1 MSDEIKT
8 EPIPLTPAPTSKWA
22 KLKKW
27 WPSIPTAASLA
38 ILTGVLWPSG
48 KAKQDDTPPLLVI
61 YSGLQT
67 NWDATVQSSHDPRLP
82 VTVLTL
88 TNGALATNMNNVN
101 VRRAEIYRTSLVGF
115 KGPDGSIVP
124 VGQAAVI
131 LGAIAQTNGV
141 DSTVFSQL
149 RTNR

>member
-8 EPIPLTPAPTSKWA
+8 DPTPLTPTPTSKLA

-27 WPSIPTAASLA
+27 WPTIPSAALLA
-38 ILTGVLWPSG
+38 TLTGILWPNE
-48 KAKQDDTPPLLVI
+48 KAKQADMPLLII

-67 NWDATVQSSHDPRLP
+67 NWESTVQSSHDPRLP
-82 VTVLTL
+82 VTVLTM
-88 TNGALATNMNNVN
+88 TNGALATNMMNLN

-115 KGPDGSIVP
+115 KGSDGAIVP
-124 VGQAAVI
+124 VAQAVVI
-131 LGAIAQTNGV
+131 AGIIAQTNGV
-141 DSTVFSQL
+141 DATVFTQF